1 MISMSGDC
9 ATTYKYNILES
20 VIVENIILRNV
31 IIDLGAVEVDK
42 CISRDNL
49 FVYHT
54 LKNII

>member
-1 MISMSGDC
+1 MSDDC

-20 VIVENIILRNV
+20 VIVENIILRNA
-31 IIDLGAVEVDK
+31 IIDLGAVEVDIN